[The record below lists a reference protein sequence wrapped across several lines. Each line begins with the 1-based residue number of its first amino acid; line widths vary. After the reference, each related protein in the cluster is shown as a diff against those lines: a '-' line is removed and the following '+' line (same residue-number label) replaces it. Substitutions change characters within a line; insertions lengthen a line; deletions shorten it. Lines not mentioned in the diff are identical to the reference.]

1 MKTMEEIDPALLIE
15 SQELIRDRYTY
26 TDLDHPAVQE
36 IFNICTVK
44 KADEIAQ
51 GDSKSVSTGD
61 EYLNIDLYKYDIP
74 EHMEVGPSFL
84 DTIMRDIKLPTLP
97 DILMKIHEVI
107 RNPNSSAH
115 DMAEVISMDAG
126 LSSTILKIVN
136 SAFYNFQ
143 SEIDT
148 LYRAVA
154 IMGTK
159 QLSALT
165 HGIKII
171 DSFNGIASG
180 VLNMRSFWK
189 HCIAC
194 GIASRVLANY
204 KGLLSAERL
213 FMAGLFHDIARLAL
227 HSHASTISIYILMKS
242 RETCNLLRVVEKD
255 TMQYDHAEIGGL
267 LLKKWNLPMSLENTV
282 RYHHAPLSADDA
294 LEASIVHISDVLIN
308 ALALGSSGEYYIPT
322 FNPGAW
328 EALDLPEAILPLAA
342 KEIESQIDEVFNYFF
357 SGDSKTAM
365 KVA

>member
-1 MKTMEEIDPALLIE
+1 MKTIEEIDPALLLE

-26 TDLDHPAVQE
+26 IDLDHPVVQE

-44 KADEIAQ
+44 KADEIAK
-51 GDSKSVSTGD
+51 GDSKGASTSD
-61 EYLNIDLYKYDIP
+61 EYLNIDLDVYDIP
-74 EHMEVGPSFL
+74 EHMEVDPSFL
-84 DTIMRDIKLPTLP
+84 NTIIKDIKLPTLP
-97 DILMKIHEVI
+97 DILIKIHEVI

-115 DMAEVISMDAG
+115 EMAEVISMDAG

-148 LYRAVA
+148 LYRAIA

-171 DSFNGIASG
+171 DSFKGIASG

-204 KGLLSAERL
+204 KGLPSAERL

-227 HSHASTISIYILMKS
+227 HTHASTISIYILMKS
-242 RETCNLLRVVEKD
+242 RKTCNLLRFVETD

-267 LLKKWNLPMSLENTV
+267 LLKRWNLPMSLENTV
-282 RYHHAPLSADDA
+282 RYHHAPLSADDTV
-294 LEASIVHISDVLIN
+294 EASIVHISDVLIN

-322 FNPGAW
+322 LDPGAW

-342 KEIESQIDEVFNYFF
+342 KEIESQINEVFNYFF
-357 SGDSKTAM
+357 SGNSKAAM